1 MLVQAGLELVA
12 VVLSKLRQGCDGMLV
27 QTFIH
32 LVKSTKLLGYKVSTV
47 ALGDLKKLREETAS
61 DE

>member
-12 VVLSKLRQGCDGMLV
+12 VVLSQLRQGWDGMLV

-32 LVKSTKLLGYKVSTV
+32 LVKSTELLGYKVSTV